1 MERYYIEIGWRIGT
15 NVATIIQSVKIENAW
30 GFLNLDEEFLSDEEA
45 HKLAVSDSF
54 YYNNNNG
61 QLLQLPFDALELSPE
76 LFVNILYGKNGT
88 GKSTFLKLIDDGIE
102 LVNGLVKQY
111 IVQNKNRLSNEDA
124 RSWTEGGLPLRT
136 IMKGDS
142 RKIKSISYANNL
154 FVQNL
159 LQSSNG
165 IYAKSINDAKEMG
178 IMDLENRGSFS
189 TEGKGA
195 QEPWWNNIS
204 VGKDAKEFL
213 FQIKGYHTPEDDGTV
228 YSFEISFER
237 LDLTCFSKH
246 LIANDRISNIG
257 NAGYVVKCDIKPS
270 ETQYKLEL
278 SEDPDSN
285 QTYVLSINE
294 SPEVYDFDADDL
306 TYRKWQEQSCI
317 PFVINAEHEII
328 TLGNHSIDWDSKFN
342 PNDPIHQRNTVVP
355 TPVNF
360 FPKSQRWNEIDHQY
374 LEDDSYFKAIEKKE
388 PDKRTEKELDDWA
401 EFFTTYHFNRVG
413 YWLSSSFGGGEY
425 FFLNP
430 TKTPENLQKYI
441 VGLTGS
447 SRIDVNFEFGY
458 DNPDYSDGDG
468 GDGVGAD
475 TVKVLKDIGKGLS
488 SEYSYSLNSKSNEI
502 SLPLFDG
509 PKRKIQSKDIY
520 DSKMYTSLWGVVNEL
535 TNNSPNIESLPET
548 YKFHEKITK
557 DSKEDLNESIIEF
570 FNYLNESTLGTMI
583 KDIPVKYK
591 DRYYGFWNIT
601 IRPNEETIV
610 DQIRNRLEFL
620 WSEGISR
627 LVYHNRYETACN
639 CLEEFTGLI
648 MKNPGKKV
656 FSSKYLKRKNTGA
669 SVKYEHL
676 SSGERSIFNL
686 ISILASTEQKGPVFI
701 DEPELSL
708 HPAWQLEFN
717 DLVVEL
723 VKHSRRQVFFASHSP
738 DIVMPLISRAFPVE
752 QSEGEH

>member
-1 MERYYIEIGWRIGT
+1 M
-15 NVATIIQSVKIENAW
+15 ATILQSVKIENAW
-30 GFLNLDEEFLSDEEA
+30 GFLNFDEEFLSDEEA
-45 HKLAVSDSF
+45 HKLAISDSF

-61 QLLQLPFDALELSPE
+61 QSLQLPLAALELSPE

-88 GKSTFLKLIDDGIE
+88 GKSTFLKIIDDGID

-111 IVQNKNRLSNEDA
+111 LVQNNAPLSNEDA

-136 IMKGDS
+136 TMKGGS

-165 IYAKSINDAKEMG
+165 IYAKRINEAKEMG
-178 IMDLENRGSFS
+178 IMDSENRGSFS

-195 QEPWWNNIS
+195 QEPWWNNIPG
-204 VGKDAKEFL
+204 GKDKKEFM
-213 FQIKGYHTPEDDGTV
+213 FKIKGYHTPKDDGGA

-237 LDLTCFSKH
+237 LDLTCFSKY

-257 NAGYVVKCDIKPS
+257 NAGYVVKCDIKPAGTHF
-270 ETQYKLEL
+270 ELEL

-285 QTYVLSINE
+285 QTYMLSSNE
-294 SPEVYDFDADDL
+294 NLESSESYNKEAPPYKE
-306 TYRKWQEQSCI
+306 WQEKSCI
-317 PFVINAEHEII
+317 PFVINDEHEII
-328 TLGNHSIDWDSKFN
+328 TLGNHSINWDSDYN
-342 PNDPIHQRNTVVP
+342 PHDEFHQSDRVFP
-355 TPVNF
+355 TSINY
-360 FPKSQRWNEIDHQY
+360 FPKMNRREMDDQY
-374 LEDDSYFKAIEKKE
+374 RDDDSYFKVIENKE
-388 PDKRTEKELDDWA
+388 PEKRTEKENDDWD
-401 EFFTTYHFNRVG
+401 EFFFMYHFRRVN
-413 YWLSSSFGGGEY
+413 YWLSSQDFGAGSY

-430 TKTPENLQKYI
+430 TKTPENLQEYI
-441 VGLTGS
+441 LGLTGS
-447 SRIDVNFEFGY
+447 GRIDINFEYGY
-458 DNPDYSDGDG
+458 DNVDDQDWDVNPSCA
-468 GDGVGAD
+468 AD
-475 TVKVLKDIGKGLS
+475 TVEVLKEIGKGLS
-488 SEYSYSLNSKSNEI
+488 SEYSFSLNYKPNDI
-502 SLPLFDG
+502 SPPMFAG
-509 PKRKIQSKDIY
+509 PKRKIPSKQIY
-520 DSKMYTSLWGVVNEL
+520 DSKMYTSLWGMVNEL

-548 YKFHEKITK
+548 LKFYDKIK
-557 DSKEDLNESIIEF
+557 RGSKEDLNEAIIEF
-570 FNYLNESTLGTMI
+570 FNYLDESILGTII
-583 KDIPVKYK
+583 KEIPMKYK
-591 DRYYGFWNIT
+591 RRYYDFANIS
-601 IRPNEETIV
+601 IRPSEETIV

-627 LVYHNRYETACN
+627 LEYHNRFETACN
-639 CLEEFTGLI
+639 CLEEFTGLE
-648 MKNPGKKV
+648 MKNPSNKV
-656 FSSKYLKRKNTGA
+656 FSSKSLKRIDTGA

-686 ISILASTEQKGPVFI
+686 ISILASTDQKGPIFI

-708 HPAWQLEFN
+708 HPVWQLKFN

>member
-1 MERYYIEIGWRIGT
+1 
-15 NVATIIQSVKIENAW
+15 VATIIQSVKIENAW
-30 GFLNLDEEFLSDEEA
+30 GHLNFDEEFLSDEEA

-61 QLLQLPFDALELSPE
+61 QLLQLPLDALELSPE

-88 GKSTFLKLIDDGIE
+88 GKSTFLKIIDDGIE

-111 IVQNKNRLSNEDA
+111 IVQNNTPLSEEDA
-124 RSWTEGGLPLRT
+124 RSWKEGDLPLRT
-136 IMKGDS
+136 VMKGHS
-142 RKIKSISYANNL
+142 RKIKSTSFAKNL

-159 LQSSNG
+159 LQSHNK
-165 IYAKSINDAKEMG
+165 IYAEYIKSAQEHG
-178 IMDLENRGSFS
+178 HMDTKRKGFFP
-189 TEGKGA
+189 TEGKAA
-195 QEPWWNNIS
+195 QTPWWRNNTD
-204 VGKDAKEFL
+204 KHEEEFL
-213 FQIKGYHTPEDDGTV
+213 FKIKGYHTPEDHGTA

-237 LDLTCFSKH
+237 LDLRCFSKH

-257 NAGYVVKCDIKPS
+257 NAGYVVKCDVEPS
-270 ETQYKLEL
+270 ETRYKLEL
-278 SEDPDSN
+278 SEDPLSK
-285 QTYVLSINE
+285 QTYMLSNDE
-294 SPEVYDFDADDL
+294 HADRDEGL
-306 TYRKWQEQSCI
+306 LPYQHWQEKSCI
-317 PFVINAEHEII
+317 PFIINDEHEII
-328 TLGNHSIDWDSKFN
+328 TLGNHSINWD
-342 PNDPIHQRNTVVP
+342 NDY
-355 TPVNF
+355 TPRSPFYQKKDRVHITAMNHF
-360 FPKSQRWNEIDHQY
+360 LTGKHWQEMDDQY
-374 LEDDSYFKAIEKKE
+374 RDDDIYFKAIEKKKPE
-388 PDKRTEKELDDWA
+388 NRTEKELDDWN
-401 EFFTTYHFNRVG
+401 EFFWKYNNERIT
-413 YWLSSSFGGGEY
+413 YWLTSQEFGAGSY

-430 TKTPENLQKYI
+430 TKTPPNLQEYMLGI
-441 VGLTGS
+441 TGS
-447 SRIDVNFEFGY
+447 SRTDISFEYGY
-458 DNPDYSDGDG
+458 DDPDGFDFESHEKATDS
-468 GDGVGAD
+468 V
-475 TVKVLKDIGKGLS
+475 VFLKEIGKGLS
-488 SEYSYSLNSKSNEI
+488 SEYSFSLNSKPNEI
-502 SLPLFDG
+502 SPPLFEG
-509 PKRKIQSKDIY
+509 PKRKIRSKQIY
-520 DSKMYTSLWGVVNEL
+520 DSKMYTSLRSMVNEL

-548 YKFHEKITK
+548 LIFYKKINS
-557 DSKEDLNESIIEF
+557 DSKEALNEAIIEF
-570 FNYLNESTLGTMI
+570 FNYLNESTLGTII
-583 KDIPVKYK
+583 KSISVKYMR
-591 DRYYGFWNIT
+591 RYYGFEKSISVKQS
-601 IRPNEETIV
+601 EEYFI
-610 DQIRNRLEFL
+610 DDIRNRLEFL